1 MIEECTM
8 SLSVGRNL
16 LFASFLSAAV
26 LALGV
31 ETARADSTPVTHCG
45 QELSQA
51 GDYHLAQDLGPCT
64 GYGVVITASD
74 VRFTLA
80 GHTIS
85 GVSSQASCD
94 LNNPQ
99 TGVDVRNPA
108 TGVRVSGGT
117 VTGFVD
123 GVIVTSGS
131 RVTAMRV
138 LDNCEF
144 GILVYGTG
152 GRVDTS
158 IVTGSDDGI
167 LLCEAQRAV
176 VTANEVF
183 GNARYGVLLS
193 CGVDANDG
201 NHVVNNILRDNGLPA
216 GDGGGL
222 GIFAGNDHRIVG
234 NAVAGNFMGMHLL
247 STTQTVIRDNT
258 VNGNLTEGIVLTNL
272 AHGNV
277 VRANTAYHNG
287 QTDLQ
292 DDNPRCDSNTW
303 RRNLFL
309 TDMVAGLPNG
319 GPNAGC
325 LR

>member
-1 MIEECTM
+1 MIEKWVT

-16 LFASFLSAAV
+16 LSASFLATLVVMSPEA
-26 LALGV
+26 
-31 ETARADSTPVTHCG
+31 ARADSTPVSQCG
-45 QELSQA
+45 QELSQP

-64 GYGVVITASD
+64 GHGVVITASD

-80 GHTIS
+80 GHTLS

-94 LNNPQ
+94 LDNPQ

-123 GVIVTSGS
+123 GILVTSGS

-138 LDNCEF
+138 ADNCEF
-144 GILVYGTG
+144 GVLVTGTG
-152 GRVDTS
+152 SRVDTS
-158 IVTGSDDGI
+158 IVSGSDDGI
-167 LLCEAQRAV
+167 LLCEAQGAV
-176 VTANEVF
+176 VTSNEVF
-183 GNARYGVLLS
+183 GNARYGVLMS
-193 CGVDANDG
+193 CDVGANDQ
-201 NHVVNNILRDNGLPA
+201 NRVVRNILRDNGLPA

-222 GIFAGNDHRIVG
+222 AVFTGNAHRIAGNAISGNWLGIFLVTT
-234 NAVAGNFMGMHLL
+234 NA
-247 STTQTVIRDNT
+247 TVVQDNT
-258 VNGNLTEGIVLTNL
+258 VNGNQEEGIVLTNL
-272 AHGNV
+272 AHGSL
-277 VRANTAYHNG
+277 VRDNTAYHNG
-287 QTDLQ
+287 RVDLQ
-292 DDNPRCDSNTW
+292 DDNTRCDSNTW

-309 TDMVAGLPNG
+309 TDIVAGLSNG